1 MFVQQLQRTTAN
13 NVKLLI
19 KCSRLHV
26 SIILIRFALIELI
39 LSKEFVHF
47 LYELGLAA
55 TAIRKKRSF
64 LLGFVHTVLFK
75 TVDVE
80 VLKVAKFTQILN
92 HLSEDRYCLKDKGG
106 IVTEAV
112 FYSQSQGTAE
122 EIVCCH
128 LPSRPVDVTCHVL
141 CNGTQ
146 WFEHERNLIYY

>member
-1 MFVQQLQRTTAN
+1 MWSY
-13 NVKLLI
+13 LLNAD
-19 KCSRLHV
+19 KESQVRVVCTFPLYSSGLLWLNSFCQKNE
-26 SIILIRFALIELI
+26 SI
-39 LSKEFVHF
+39 F